1 MRADLCC
8 GKNWGPPPHWDTIV
22 GHPCEGWIFTGQL
35 PSGLA
40 MHDIDPSM
48 YEGAARYFFE
58 GLLPVR
64 QLAYPAHKHYEGSH
78 YTYARYEHE
87 IASAMIWNAI
97 GLPDVFPASQPAV
110 MSDFIYALLPNGT
123 MVAYGDCEISPGE
136 TLQDEKAMCMSM
148 ASALYAGRTPPD
160 GETVLPEHL
169 RWVVDHPPVPGA
181 TGPGNWGSD
190 YRSGLVSVINFI
202 HIPSDSE
209 SFWPTLHVCFCCAS
223 PCTAIRLKCDLLP
236 VAAAA
241 PNSTDIAT
249 LPTSRY
255 FPDPMGEM
263 VVRTGWDLNAT
274 STDTIVALRIGG
286 IFFGN
291 HQRRDA
297 GSFQIFYRSALAMSS
312 GHYGSYG
319 TPHWKN
325 YYHSSISVNSLLI
338 FDPSEGTENVN
349 GNAGVNV
356 GGQRMPIH
364 DQPSDLATLMAPE
377 NKYRIGRVV
386 AQGWEE
392 VGGSTVPRWNWLSG
406 DITDAYCSNKTKH
419 VSRSYLVWTWPGDTV
434 STAVVIFDR
443 VHSTDPVFA
452 KTFLMHTLNKPV
464 VRTTAT
470 ATAFDIIAGD
480 GALSGTMLL
489 PTSASVQTVGG
500 PGNEFEAG
508 GQNWPPTNADKAT
521 GVSGQWRL
529 EVSPKQK
536 QQNDLFLSVWQPHD
550 AIGSTPAAA
559 SLVSWPGDA
568 VVGVQVRERIAVFVA
583 GANGLANVTSLDL
596 RGGRGIVWSG
606 GSTVS
611 LHACGLKGGTWMTGD
626 KKTLGQASAP
636 SFCLVANVTKLAMEA
651 GPLHVSGAV

>member
-1 MRADLCC
+1 
-8 GKNWGPPPHWDTIV
+8 
-22 GHPCEGWIFTGQL
+22 
-35 PSGLA
+35 

-110 MSDFIYALLPNGT
+110 MSDYIYALLPNGT
-123 MVAYGDCEISPGE
+123 MVAYGDCEVSTGE

-148 ASALYAGRTPPD
+148 ASALYAGRPPPD
-160 GETVLPEHL
+160 GESVLPEHL
-169 RWVVDHPPVPGA
+169 RWVVDHPPVRPAKHLPPFPVSSPYYNEKSLWRRSLALPAQA
-181 TGPGNWGSD
+181 TGAATIVVGSCLSSTSSTFHLTVSA
-190 YRSGLVSVINFI
+190 SGQLLMCS
-202 HIPSDSE
+202 S
-209 SFWPTLHVCFCCAS
+209 CAT
-223 PCTAIRLKCDLLP
+223 PRTAVRLKCELLP
-236 VAAAA
+236 VPAAA
-241 PNSTDIAT
+241 PKSTDIAT

-274 STDTIVALRIGG
+274 STDTVVALRIGG

-364 DQPSDLATLMAPE
+364 DQPNDLATLMAPE

-443 VHSTDPVFA
+443 VHSTDPSFT
-452 KTFLMHTLNKPV
+452 KTFLMHTLNKPG
-464 VRTTAT
+464 VRTAAT
-470 ATAFDIIAGD
+470 ATTFDIVAGD
-480 GALSGTMLL
+480 GALSGAMLL
-489 PTSASVQTVGG
+489 PTSVSVQTVGG
-500 PGNEFEAG
+500 AGKEFEAG

-536 QQNDLFLSVWQPHD
+536 QQNDLFLSAWQPHD
-550 AIGSTPAAA
+550 ASGSTPAAA

-568 VVGVQVRERIAVFVA
+568 VVGVQVRERVAVFVA
-583 GANGLANVTSLDL
+583 GASGLANVTSLDL

-606 GSTVS
+606 GNTIS
-611 LHACGLKGGTWMTGD
+611 LHACGLQAGTWMTGD

-636 SFCLVANVTKLAMEA
+636 SFCLVANVTKSAMEA
-651 GPLHVSGAV
+651 GLLHVSVA